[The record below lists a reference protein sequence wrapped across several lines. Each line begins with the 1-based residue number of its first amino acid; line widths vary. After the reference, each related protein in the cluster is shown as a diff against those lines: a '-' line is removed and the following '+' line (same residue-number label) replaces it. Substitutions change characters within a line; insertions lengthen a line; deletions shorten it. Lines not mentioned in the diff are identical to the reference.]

1 MTFAWARVALASVGL
16 GLLAAPLPAQ
26 AGTVREAGLEAVATA
41 ADPAV
46 YTAGLTASV
55 RPSLRTRIALY
66 AGGGVTGD
74 GNGVG
79 RAEVVG
85 HFLLNPRSM
94 HPGLYAGGGLAGEF
108 ASGASNGFLVLLV
121 GIESRPGGRGGWFV
135 EAGIGGGAR
144 LAAGYRWRRLPP
156 GWRATR

>member
-1 MTFAWARVALASVGL
+1 MTFAWARLAVASLGL
-16 GLLAAPLPAQ
+16 GLLAAPLSGQ

-94 HPGLYAGGGLAGEF
+94 RPGLYAGGGLAGVS
-108 ASGASNGFLVLLV
+108 ASGAADGYLVLLV

-144 LAAGYRWRRLPP
+144 LAAGDRWRRRPP